1 MSIPKD
7 ERELSTQHS
16 ALGTSNTPHS
26 SLSTADSA
34 LSSSNPQDSAAN
46 TERTRGLAYWDTPR
60 TFTLWQR
67 IQIAVLPRIAVL
79 IINAIGRTLRWE
91 REGTEHLEQ
100 VYKEGKRAILV
111 CWHCCTFTSTY
122 YWRRRGIVVMS
133 SQNFESECL
142 ARVLRRLG
150 YGLARGSSSRGGL
163 KALAEMA
170 QWLRNGKDAG
180 FTVDGPRG
188 PRYQV
193 KPGPILLAKRTGDA
207 VLCFHVS
214 LQRKIQLNTWDHT
227 QIPIP
232 FSKAYILEAPPI
244 YLARDINEDEL
255 NGKIAEMQRTLDDL
269 RERAEGYWK

>member
-1 MSIPKD
+1 MSMPKD
-7 ERELSTQHS
+7 KSALNTQHS
-16 ALGTSNTPHS
+16 AL
-26 SLSTADSA
+26 STANTTQHSA
-34 LSSSNPQDSAAN
+34 LSTSEAQDSATVN
-46 TERTRGLAYWDTPR
+46 ERIRGLAYWDTPR

-67 IQIAVLPRIAVL
+67 IQIAILPRIAAL
-79 IINAIGRTLRWE
+79 ILNAIGKTLRWE

-111 CWHCCTFTSTY
+111 CWHCCTFASTY
-122 YWRRRGIVVMS
+122 YWRRQGIVVMS

-142 ARVLRRLG
+142 AGVLRRLG

-170 QWLRNGKDAG
+170 RWLRNGKDAG

-188 PRYQV
+188 PRYEV
-193 KPGPILLAKRTGDA
+193 KPGPMLLAKRTGDA

-214 LQRKIQLNTWDHT
+214 LQRKIQLNTWDHA

-232 FSKAYILEAPPI
+232 FSKAFILNAPPI
-244 YLARDINEDEL
+244 YLARDANEDEL
-255 NGKIAEMQRTLDDL
+255 KSKVAEMQRTLDEL
-269 RERAEGYWK
+269 REKAEGRWK

>member
-1 MSIPKD
+1 MSTSKD
-7 ERELSTQHS
+7 KSAFRTQHS
-16 ALGTSNTPHS
+16 TLATTQESGS
-26 SLSTADSA
+26 S
-34 LSSSNPQDSAAN
+34 
-46 TERTRGLAYWDTPR
+46 EVRTRGLAYWDTPR

-79 IINAIGRTLRWE
+79 ILKAIGTTLRWE
-91 REGTEHLEQ
+91 SEGDEHLER

-111 CWHCCTFTSTY
+111 CWHCCTFASTY
-122 YWRRRGIVVMS
+122 HWRHRGIVVMS

-142 ARVLRRLG
+142 AQVLRKLG

-170 QWLRNGKDAG
+170 RWLRNGKDAG

-188 PRYQV
+188 PRFEV

-214 LQRKIQLNTWDHT
+214 LQRKIELHTWDRT

-232 FSKAYILEAPPI
+232 FSKAFILKAPPI
-244 YLARDINEDEL
+244 YVARDVTEEQL
-255 NGKIAEMQRTLDDL
+255 NNKITEMQRTLDDL
-269 RERAEGYWK
+269 RERAEGHWK

>member
-1 MSIPKD
+1 MSSPKD
-7 ERELSTQHS
+7 EPALSTQNS
-16 ALGTSNTPHS
+16 V
-26 SLSTADSA
+26 LSTASPQPSA
-34 LSSSNPQDSAAN
+34 LSTSTTPPPATA
-46 TERTRGLAYWDTPR
+46 TARTRGLAYWDTPR
-60 TFTLWQR
+60 NFTLWQR

-79 IINAIGRTLRWE
+79 ILKAIGGTLRWE
-91 REGTEHLEQ
+91 SEGDEHLAR
-100 VYKEGKRAILV
+100 VYREGKRAILV
-111 CWHCCTFTSTY
+111 CWHCCTFASTY

-142 ARVLRRLG
+142 AQVLRKLG

-170 QWLRNGKDAG
+170 RWLRNGKDAG

-188 PRYQV
+188 PRYEV
-193 KPGPILLAKRTGDA
+193 KPGPMLLAKRTGDA

-232 FSKAYILEAPPI
+232 FSKAYLLSAPPI
-244 YLARDINEDEL
+244 YLARDANEGEL
-255 NGKIAEMQRTLDDL
+255 KSKIAEMQRTLDDL
-269 RERAEGYWK
+269 RERAEGYWN

>member
-1 MSIPKD
+1 MPKD
-7 ERELSTQHS
+7 ESFRTQHTALSTTNTSDKQHY
-16 ALGTSNTPHS
+16 ATD
-26 SLSTADSA
+26 TA
-34 LSSSNPQDSAAN
+34 
-46 TERTRGLAYWDTPR
+46 RMRGLAYWDTPR

-67 IQIAVLPRIAVL
+67 IQIAVLPHIAVF
-79 IINAIGRTLRWE
+79 IINLIGWTLRWE
-91 REGTEHLEQ
+91 RQGTEHLEQ

-111 CWHCCTFTSTY
+111 CWHCCTFASTY
-122 YWRRRGIVVMS
+122 YWKRRGIVVMS

-142 ARVLRRLG
+142 ARVLRKLG

-170 QWLRNGKDAG
+170 RWLRNGKDAG

-188 PRYQV
+188 PRYEA
-193 KPGPILLAKRTGDA
+193 KPGPMLLAKRTGDA

-232 FSKAYILEAPPI
+232 FSKAFILKGPPI
-244 YLARDINEDEL
+244 YLAKDANEDEL
-255 NGKIAEMQRTLDDL
+255 KNKIAEMQSTLDEL
-269 RERAEGYWK
+269 RDKAEGYWK